1 MAEEPLGYVIGIKE
15 VFEELR
21 GLKDTLTS
29 HMAGQDLKVQAI
41 DHRVTE
47 LEKDKNDAAE
57 LKRSVRMAVITALVF
72 PIIVGVIVG
81 VILALVL

>member
-1 MAEEPLGYVIGIKE
+1 MTEPQGYVIGIKE

-29 HMAGQDLKVQAI
+29 YMSGQDLKVQAL
-41 DHRVTE
+41 DHRVSE
-47 LEKDKNDAAE
+47 LEKDKADAAE
-57 LKRSVRMAVITALVF
+57 LKRSVRMAVVTALVF

-81 VILALVL
+81 VILAAIL